1 VPNAAAAPAPV
12 AVPATPAQEAGAPTA
27 KRYVMAS
34 LRFRGYDPSMLD
46 NYTRF
51 VQAVGRQMGVTLSG
65 TVPLPRRIRRF
76 TVLRSPHIDKK
87 SREQFE
93 MRTSSR
99 LIQVV
104 NTAPEAVVPFVRYV
118 DTHLPSGIALRITE
132 TQHTAVPFPYK

>member
-1 VPNAAAAPAPV
+1 ML
-12 AVPATPAQEAGAPTA
+12 AT
-27 KRYVMAS
+27 
-34 LRFRGYDPSMLD
+34 LRFRGFEPSVLD

-51 VQAVGRQMGVTLSG
+51 VQAVARKMGVTVSG

-93 MRTSSR
+93 MRTSAR

-104 NTAPEAVVPFVRYV
+104 NTAPEVATTFVKYV
-118 DTHLPSGIALRITE
+118 EEHLPSGVALRVTE
-132 TQHTAVPFPYK
+132 TQHTAVPFMYK